1 MLSLLGG
8 AVGFLLL
15 IACANVA
22 NVVLAYGLRRERE
35 TAVRA
40 ALGAGRL
47 RLVRLFLCESLAI
60 SLLGGL
66 VGLLAAAWSIRA
78 FRALP
83 AGLLPRA
90 SDVAVD
96 ARVLAFA
103 IALSG
108 LTTIVFGL
116 APALQLSH
124 VSLMDRLR
132 QAGSLSARGTR
143 LRRTLIT
150 IEVALSLSLL
160 VAAGLMLR
168 TLGRLSAVDPGY
180 RPQGLLAVS
189 TQQPGSAYAEETAR
203 RAFATRVIDELRT
216 APGVSGAA
224 LAWPLDQVGI
234 SWSPYANF
242 PDKPFPAGR
251 EPAVQMATVTP
262 TYFETM
268 GIPMRRGR
276 ALDERDREGTSPIAV
291 VNETVVRRFLP
302 PGDPIGRHVM
312 IVGVPE
318 LRDLEIVG
326 VVGDTLRGDLAG
338 HTTAEVY
345 CAYTQF
351 PAASPALVV
360 RAAQGDPL
368 QLVRTVE
375 ARIASVDSSVATYG
389 PTRLADAIANTV
401 GDRRMLSKLLTV
413 FAALALGLTGLGIAG
428 VVSFVVAQRT
438 QEIGLRIAL
447 GARPSRV
454 VRMVIAGV
462 LSPVLVGLGIGGL
475 AIAPLTRLIETFL
488 FQVAPSDPLAIGGAA
503 VILIAAAVIA
513 AYVPARRATTIDP
526 LTALRAQ

>member
-1 MLSLLGG
+1 M
-8 AVGFLLL
+8 V
-15 IACANVA
+15 ND
-22 NVVLAYGLRRERE
+22 LRY
-35 TAVRA
+35 
-40 ALGAGRL
+40 
-47 RLVRLFLCESLAI
+47 
-60 SLLGGL
+60 
-66 VGLLAAAWSIRA
+66 A
-78 FRALP
+78 FRAVLRAPAFVLLGACTLALGIGANTAIFSVINGVLLKPLPYRDADRIARLSEGRRGFELNVSYPNFLDWRMRSRTFEDMAVYNPYGRAIVATGGQAESVAAGTAESRLFTLLGVQPIRGRLFTHEEESKGNAVLISYRLWHRRFGGSDAVIGQSLNIWAAPSTVVGVLP
-83 AGLLPRA
+83 AWFRLQNIDVWSPLPATIGPMQLDRA
-90 SDVAVD
+90 NHP
-96 ARVLAFA
+96 
-103 IALSG
+103 G
-108 LTTIVFGL
+108 
-116 APALQLSH
+116 LQLSH

-203 RAFATRVIDELRT
+203 RSFATRVIDELGT

-276 ALDERDREGTSPIAV
+276 ALDERDREGTSTIAV

-326 VVGDTLRGDLAG
+326 VVGDTLRGGLAG
-338 HTTAEVY
+338 RTTAEVY
-345 CAYTQF
+345 CAYAQF

-368 QLVRTVE
+368 SSRERSKRASRPWILPSRPT
-375 ARIASVDSSVATYG
+375 ARHG
-389 PTRLADAIANTV
+389 LPMPLPTRLAT
-401 GDRRMLSKLLTV
+401 
-413 FAALALGLTGLGIAG
+413 AG
-428 VVSFVVAQRT
+428 C
-438 QEIGLRIAL
+438 
-447 GARPSRV
+447 SRNCS
-454 VRMVIAGV
+454 RC
-462 LSPVLVGLGIGGL
+462 SPRWHWG
-475 AIAPLTRLIETFL
+475 
-488 FQVAPSDPLAIGGAA
+488 
-503 VILIAAAVIA
+503 
-513 AYVPARRATTIDP
+513 
-526 LTALRAQ
+526 